1 MSKESCHRIGSKK
14 WGKLLVFL
22 KKWNHILS
30 NEEIRKYIN
39 HDIVISS
46 DSSDEEIFVH
56 SHLDCVVIIKL
67 IVLMIP

>member
-1 MSKESCHRIGSKK
+1 MSKESCHRICSKK

-22 KKWNHILS
+22 KKWNHIFS